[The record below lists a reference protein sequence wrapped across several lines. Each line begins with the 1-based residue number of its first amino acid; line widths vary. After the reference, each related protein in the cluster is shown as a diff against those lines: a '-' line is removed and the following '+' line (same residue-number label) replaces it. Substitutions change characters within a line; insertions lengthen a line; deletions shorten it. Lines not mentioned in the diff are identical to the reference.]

1 MLFSEEKISKLHL
14 TIKNEMSEYRF
25 SHTAG
30 VVASA
35 EELGKLYMQESID
48 ELCVAALLH
57 DITKELTVEE
67 HIALMKK
74 HGLTVTDSDIASP
87 QLFHAKTAELTVR
100 DRYAEF
106 ATDRIC
112 QALRYHT
119 TGSEDMTL
127 FDAIIYIADYI
138 EVGRTVEF
146 CVSLRNYFWS
156 AEPSKMNTE
165 ERETHLWRTV
175 LLSLDMTIENI
186 KNKGGAV
193 DGATLRAREAVAKRL
208 S

>member
-1 MLFSEEKISKLHL
+1 MLFSEEKVSELY
-14 TIKNEMSEYRF
+14 TRIKDEMSEYRF
-25 SHTAG
+25 SHTSG
-30 VVASA
+30 VARAAVD
-35 EELGKLYMQESID
+35 LGKLYMQESID

-57 DITKELTVEE
+57 DITKELTVDE

-87 QLFHAKTAELTVR
+87 QLFHAKTAELAVR

-119 TGSEDMTL
+119 TGSENMTL

-146 CVSLRNYFWS
+146 CVCLRDYFWS
-156 AEPSKMNTE
+156 AEPSKMDVK

-186 KNKGGAV
+186 KNKGGTV